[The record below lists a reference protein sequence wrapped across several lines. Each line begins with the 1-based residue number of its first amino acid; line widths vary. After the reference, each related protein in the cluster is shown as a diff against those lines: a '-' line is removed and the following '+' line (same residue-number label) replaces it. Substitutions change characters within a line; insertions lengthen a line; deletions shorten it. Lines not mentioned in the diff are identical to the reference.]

1 MYVCTRGQVRADCCL
16 VSLESRQADRQ
27 TEEEEEEDKLNRL
40 LRPEAAATVAA
51 KTAFLAAS
59 PGALTYIVRAG
70 FSRQADAKSSV

>member
-27 TEEEEEEDKLNRL
+27 TEEEEDKLNRL